1 VQKKIKSNTDWTV
14 LLLSGGFLL
23 VFILL
28 SFINSDMVSKW
39 IEKLFGYSADYFGAY
54 WQLLMLAN
62 FGVAIFLALSK
73 YGKVKLGNKDKPQ
86 YSYYKWVAMILVTLL
101 ASGGVFWAAAEP
113 LYHYMSKPPLFDK
126 SSSLGIFEAFSQ
138 SFLHWGFLA
147 WAILGTTATVVMM
160 YVHYHKGFP
169 LRPRA
174 LLYPML
180 GERVFKKSIIGT
192 IADVISIIATSAGTL
207 GPIGFLGL
215 QISYGLNSLFGIPDT
230 VFLSIIVI
238 VLLVLVAAISA
249 ATGVDKGILL
259 LSRVNVGMTIFLGIV
274 LLIVGPTFFII
285 DSFVGGMGV
294 YLQNFL
300 SMSLYRGD
308 SDWLSLW
315 TVFFW
320 GWFIGYAP
328 MLIIF
333 ISRIS
338 RGRTIREIVIGIG
351 IVAPIISNFWF
362 AIVGGTG
369 MKFELDKPG
378 SITTSLNDSGM
389 PAAVM
394 AIMHQLPLG
403 TTFAVAFLLISI
415 VFVATTADTMA
426 YTIAVTLTG
435 NDSPQR
441 WLRVF
446 WALIFGVT
454 AVVILTI
461 GEDSMTAIQNFII
474 ITAVPVSFLLLPP
487 IWEAPKIAKIMA
499 REQGI
504 IDNNKKTN

>member
-1 VQKKIKSNTDWTV
+1 
-14 LLLSGGFLL
+14 
-23 VFILL
+23 
-28 SFINSDMVSKW
+28 M
-39 IEKLFGYSADYFGAY
+39 
-54 WQLLMLAN
+54 
-62 FGVAIFLALSK
+62 
-73 YGKVKLGNKDKPQ
+73 
-86 YSYYKWVAMILVTLL
+86 
-101 ASGGVFWAAAEP
+101 
-113 LYHYMSKPPLFDK
+113 
-126 SSSLGIFEAFSQ
+126 
-138 SFLHWGFLA
+138 
-147 WAILGTTATVVMM
+147 
-160 YVHYHKGFP
+160 
-169 LRPRA
+169 RPRA

-180 GERVFKKSIIGT
+180 GERVFKKSVIGT

-215 QISYGLNSLFGIPDT
+215 QISYGLNSLFGVPNT
-230 VFLSIIVI
+230 VFLSIMV
-238 VLLVLVAAISA
+238 VLVLVVVAAISA

-274 LLIVGPTFFII
+274 LLIVGPTLFIL

-308 SDWLSLW
+308 TDWLGLW

-351 IVAPIISNFWF
+351 IISPIISNFWF

-403 TTFAVAFLLISI
+403 IVFAVAFLLISI

-446 WALIFGVT
+446 WALIFG
-454 AVVILTI
+454 ASAMVILTI
-461 GEDSMTAIQNFII
+461 GEGSITAIQNFII

-504 IDNNKKTN
+504 MDSNEKIK